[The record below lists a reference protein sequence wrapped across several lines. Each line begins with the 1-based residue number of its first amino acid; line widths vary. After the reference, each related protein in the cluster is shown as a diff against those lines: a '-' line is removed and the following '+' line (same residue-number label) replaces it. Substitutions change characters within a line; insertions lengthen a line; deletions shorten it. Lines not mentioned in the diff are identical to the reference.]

1 MMTTTASGRARLIS
15 ASVSRPSIRSIQ
27 MSRNVSSGSSSAK
40 NRSASA
46 PLPTAETRYPS
57 SSRTSRRVDRMAGSS
72 STIKMCSP
80 AMSGL
85 DRVVDKVEDGA
96 LDVVGVHLEQRE
108 VVGVLGRDREG
119 GMGLAIQARDAVDE

>member
-15 ASVSRPSIRSIQ
+15 ARVSRPSSRSIQ
-27 MSRNVSSGSSSAK
+27 MSRKVSSGSSSAK

-72 STIKMCSP
+72 SNIRMYSP
-80 AMSGL
+80 DMSGL
-85 DRVVDKVEDGA
+85 DRGHDAQHQHLADQAGPLGLPV
-96 LDVVGVHLEQRE
+96 LDQ
-108 VVGVLGRDREG
+108 
-119 GMGLAIQARDAVDE
+119 